1 MPATS
6 NREESE
12 AQKTDM
18 WELDIQKNREE
29 KGIAYCCVLF
39 FLQVTVVVNA
49 GAGREREKKLSR
61 THPFSVFLRR
71 RVNPRSATVREVPK
85 VFRALL

>member
-1 MPATS
+1 LPATS
-6 NREESE
+6 NREESK

-18 WELDIQKNREE
+18 WELDIKKNREE
-29 KGIAYCCVLF
+29 KGTTCCYVLF

-61 THPFSVFLRR
+61 THPFSFFFTTAREPTRR
-71 RVNPRSATVREVPK
+71 HCS
-85 VFRALL
+85 

>member
-1 MPATS
+1 
-6 NREESE
+6 
-12 AQKTDM
+12 
-18 WELDIQKNREE
+18 
-29 KGIAYCCVLF
+29 LF

-61 THPFSVFLRR
+61 THPFFVFLRR
-71 RVNPRSATVREVPK
+71 RVNPRAATVREVPK